1 MEKNG
6 TSLIVK
12 CPHCNHSL
20 LDYNIPIRGKPSIK
34 LFVKSGNNTGI
45 LNLCSI
51 YGCYRKLCDID
62 LADGDIV
69 ELMCPEC
76 KNSLKSKSLCD
87 ICGAPLFVLKIE
99 SGGKLQNCSRVN
111 CKKHRVVFEDIY
123 DELMRYFTVYEDNI

>member
-6 TSLIVK
+6 TSFIVR
-12 CPHCNHSL
+12 CPHCNRSL
-20 LDYNIPIRGKPSIK
+20 MDYSKLIMGKPSIK
-34 LFVKSGNNTGI
+34 LCVKSGNNTGI

-51 YGCYRKLCDID
+51 YGCYEKQCDID

-87 ICGAPLFVLKIE
+87 ICGAPLFVVEIE
-99 SGGKLQNCSRVN
+99 SGGKLQNCSRSG
-111 CKKHRVVFEDIY
+111 CRKHRVVFEDIY
-123 DELMRYFTVYEDNI
+123 DELMRYFMVYEYNI